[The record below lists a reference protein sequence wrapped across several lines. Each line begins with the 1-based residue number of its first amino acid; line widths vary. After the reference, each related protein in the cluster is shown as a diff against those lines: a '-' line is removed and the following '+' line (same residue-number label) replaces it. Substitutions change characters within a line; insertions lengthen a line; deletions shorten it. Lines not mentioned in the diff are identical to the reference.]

1 MIFLSKKEKN
11 KKKKKAPDDLT
22 SFVSPESLKFDP
34 NGSWTGTTAATYYGE
49 EDESPVQDA
58 DDL

>member
-1 MIFLSKKEKN
+1 MSKKEKN
-11 KKKKKAPDDLT
+11 KKKKKTPDDLT